1 MKFNPERLIY
11 VMKVYS
17 VYDEKAL
24 VYGLPTCFSTDGLA
38 LRSFADLV
46 SNQNSNVNKYPSD
59 FKLYRI
65 GEFNDANAEMISITP
80 VYLAVGTQYAFNVCS
95 AETTD

>member
-1 MKFNPERLIY
+1 
-11 VMKVYS
+11 MKVYS

-46 SNQNSNVNKYPSD
+46 SNPNSNVNKYPSD

-65 GEFNDANAEMISITP
+65 GEFNDNNAEMISCTP
-80 VYLAVGTQYAFNVCS
+80 VYLAVGSQYVFDVRS
-95 AETTD
+95 AETTE

>member
-1 MKFNPERLIY
+1 
-11 VMKVYS
+11 MKVYS

-24 VYGLPTCFSTDGLA
+24 VYGLPVCFSTDGLA

-46 SNQNSNVNKYPSD
+46 SNPNSNVSKYPSD

-65 GEFNDANAEMISITP
+65 GEFNDNTGEMISCTP
-80 VYLAVGTQYAFNVCS
+80 VFLAVGSQYAFNTSS
-95 AETTD
+95 AEITD

>member
-1 MKFNPERLIY
+1 
-11 VMKVYS
+11 MKVYS

-38 LRSFADLV
+38 LRAFADLV
-46 SNQNSNVNKYPSD
+46 QNPNSNVHKYPGD

-65 GEFNDANAEMISITP
+65 GEFNDASGELISNTP
-80 VYLAVGTQYAFNVCS
+80 VYLAVGSQYAFNAGS
-95 AETTD
+95 AEITD